1 MLAVAD
7 PDLQMRRGGGGGW
20 GRESPILFFFQP
32 FGSQFGLK
40 ITGGG
45 GGVRPSPGFATG
57 LGDIYLTPKQ

>member
-7 PDLQMRRGGGGGW
+7 PDLQMRRGGGGVGA
-20 GRESPILFFFQP
+20 GVSNFIFF
-32 FGSQFGLK
+32 SALRVSVWSK
-40 ITGGG
+40 NNGGG